1 MTAFVVVNPAAG
13 HGRAK
18 KTWPAIRGEMENAF
32 PDLAIAESQGRGHT
46 SQLVRQALRDGHLN
60 IIAVGGDGT
69 INEAVNGFFEH
80 GVPVSPDAVLG
91 FVAAG
96 TQNQLAR
103 HFAIAAENSVAR
115 LRKSHVRRID
125 IGRLSCLSREGEPR
139 LRYFINAASLGL
151 LARIAAAGN
160 RAGVSRLLG
169 GRLALKVHAALA
181 AARWHSPRLRL
192 IADRTADQTY
202 DEIAGVTL
210 VAVANGRWFGA
221 GLDLAPAADPSDGKF
236 DIVIAEGLARRL
248 LLPRMAGLP
257 APEWLPGSAL
267 RRVRAARLTA
277 APTLDTEGPVE
288 VETDGESA
296 GLLPAT
302 FEILPS
308 AINLRV

>member
-1 MTAFVVVNPAAG
+1 MTAFVIVNPAAG
-13 HGRAK
+13 HGRARK
-18 KTWPAIRGEMENAF
+18 LWPAIRDEMQSAF
-32 PDLAIAESQGRGHT
+32 PDLTMVESQGRGH
-46 SQLVRQALRDGHLN
+46 SSRLAREALRQGCLN

-69 INEAVNGFFEH
+69 INETVNGFFED
-80 GVPVSPDAVLG
+80 GVPISPEAVLG

-96 TQNQLAR
+96 TQNRFAR
-103 HFAIAAENSVAR
+103 HFAIAPENSVAR
-115 LRKSHVRRID
+115 LRKSRVRRID
-125 IGRLSCLSREGEPR
+125 IGRLTCLSRQGEPLQR
-139 LRYFINAASLGL
+139 HFINAASFGL
-151 LARIAAAGN
+151 SARIAGAGN
-160 RAGVSRLLG
+160 RARFSRLLG
-169 GRLALKVHAALA
+169 DKQALKAQAALA

-192 IADRTADQTY
+192 IADRTY

-221 GLDLAPAADPSDGKF
+221 GQSLASAADPSDGKF
-236 DIVIAEGLARRL
+236 DIIIAEGLPRRL
-248 LLPRMAGLP
+248 LLPRMIGLP
-257 APEWLPGSAL
+257 GPEWLPRSAL
-267 RRVRAARLTA
+267 RQVRAARLTA